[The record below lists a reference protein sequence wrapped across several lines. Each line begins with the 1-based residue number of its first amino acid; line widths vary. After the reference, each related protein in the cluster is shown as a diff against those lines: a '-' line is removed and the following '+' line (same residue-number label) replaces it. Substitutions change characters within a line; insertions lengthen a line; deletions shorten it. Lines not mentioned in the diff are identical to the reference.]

1 MSLPTEASFLKDVAT
16 HVMTLKKDEGLYR
29 HVTFQ
34 RPLTNCYRFD
44 LVTWPGY
51 LAYSGDMGCYV
62 FSRIPDMFEFFRPD
76 EGKEE
81 LRINLGY
88 WGEKVEAR
96 DRDGVREYS
105 AERFIEHVNRH
116 LDEREASERDRRAA
130 KYEVIDQAH
139 DGQHAAYSAAMSFKG
154 PDGTKFRDLY
164 ECNSDEYTYRF
175 IWCCYAL
182 AWGIRQYDAAAASR
196 ATSIAVTEP
205 K

>member
-105 AERFIEHVNRH
+105 AERFIEHVQRH
-116 LDEREASERDRRAA
+116 LDDSEASDRDRRAA
-130 KYEVIDQAH
+130 KYEVMDKAH
-139 DGQHAAYSAAMSFKG
+139 DNQHEAYSAAMRFKG
-154 PDGTKFRDLY
+154 PDGTKFADFW

-182 AWGIRQYDAAAASR
+182 SWGIKQYDAIKVPQASE
-196 ATSIAVTEP
+196 AGES